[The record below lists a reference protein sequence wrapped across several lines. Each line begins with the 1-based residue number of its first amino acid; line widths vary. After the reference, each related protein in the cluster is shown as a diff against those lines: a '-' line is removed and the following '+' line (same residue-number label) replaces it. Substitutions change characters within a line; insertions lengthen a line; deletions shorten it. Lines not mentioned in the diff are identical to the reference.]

1 MRPRLRSQKTY
12 SYEVVGIMLMVIGH
26 DLMGAAREMSRIRD
40 EMAHLKWRSTTG
52 EYLAA
57 RP

>member
-1 MRPRLRSQKTY
+1 
-12 SYEVVGIMLMVIGH
+12 MLMVIGH